1 MLNLFLQVSPFPF
14 PYRGV
19 VEAEEYLNIA
29 VGIFAVLLMLLS
41 LLAYRRSS
49 LSRLLFVSLAFGL
62 FAVEVLIRHLDI
74 FVFGV
79 APFADQFLSIILDF
93 LILLFFFLAL
103 VVEK

>member
-1 MLNLFLQVSPFPF
+1 MFHLFFQVSPFPF
-14 PYRGV
+14 PYQGEF
-19 VEAEEYLNIA
+19 EAEEYLNIA
-29 VGIFAVLLMLLS
+29 VGIFALLLMVLS
-41 LLAYRRSS
+41 LLAYKRSS

-74 FVFGV
+74 FVFRV
-79 APFADQFLSIILDF
+79 APFADQFLSTVLDF